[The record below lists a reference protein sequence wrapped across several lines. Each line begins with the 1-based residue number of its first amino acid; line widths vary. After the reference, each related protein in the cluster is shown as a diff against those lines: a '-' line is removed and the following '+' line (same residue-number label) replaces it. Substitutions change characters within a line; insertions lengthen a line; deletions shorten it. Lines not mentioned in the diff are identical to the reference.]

1 MKTLWTFGC
10 SFTAEYFPVGEKF
23 GRSYYDDYKDWRGGT
38 LPDVWP
44 TILGKKLNFT
54 LQNKGWGGGSNYA
67 IFNKFLECVDL
78 IKEGD
83 IVIFG
88 WTHVVRFQ
96 AANPSS
102 FDGFNQILPTMV
114 DYPETGLS
122 PKSIEEILVN
132 RSNPIWV
139 KEVLNWIKFINL
151 YCEKMNINIFHWT
164 SDSDIFNCESDFI
177 EDKKF
182 ITPPCDDLNHNH
194 HMMLGYLS
202 DSRWYDGKLNAKII
216 EETNGLIPDCHFGEY
231 GHKKQADYFYN
242 HIINNLL

>member
-1 MKTLWTFGC
+1 
-10 SFTAEYFPVGEKF
+10 
-23 GRSYYDDYKDWRGGT
+23 
-38 LPDVWP
+38 
-44 TILGKKLNFT
+44 
-54 LQNKGWGGGSNYA
+54 
-67 IFNKFLECVDL
+67 
-78 IKEGD
+78 
-83 IVIFG
+83 
-88 WTHVVRFQ
+88 
-96 AANPSS
+96 
-102 FDGFNQILPTMV
+102 
-114 DYPETGLS
+114 
-122 PKSIEEILVN
+122 
-132 RSNPIWV
+132 
-139 KEVLNWIKFINL
+139 
-151 YCEKMNINIFHWT
+151 MNINIFHWT